1 MKKGGIELLA
11 RSFLTMALRHPE
23 CREGELV
30 SLDHGS
36 ARLRLTM
43 NVEMPLDMKVEGVSP
58 IGVRRTEP
66 VDVFLPEDYP
76 WSPPKFTLR
85 EDFPRDL
92 PHLQPDAVDK
102 PPHPC
107 LLDGSPEEFFAQFGL
122 AEAGAFHLVEQL
134 ALWLRRAAVGC
145 LIDPAQG
152 WEPTIRR
159 DIADTLSFDSH
170 YVRGLVDRNGGW
182 AVLDSKFVRQGAL
195 TGGLNADVQTWLMA
209 GSKQVPLRNSP
220 QDEQFAALRRAENL
234 VVGSGVVA
242 VVWADKLPDGTPRVA
257 ARYFPETVR
266 TLGDLR
272 QRAGELGCERG
283 LNGFIASLERAFSNM
298 THPAPVPVGIILCAR
313 RPFNLIGA
321 MSPIEL
327 IPYVIEIR
335 ATAKR
340 TSLFAS
346 GDNEPVAPAAHRES
360 VTRALLRSVSGSTEH
375 APIALLGCG
384 SVGSKVGLHLA
395 RSGQILG
402 TLSDSGWLQPHN
414 MARHGLSASHL
425 PTNKAEALAIEL
437 RLLDQNPTVHDGNL
451 ARTLRDPKALRA
463 IIPSVVKAVI
473 NTTASLTVRESLAAA
488 SGTTKARLFET
499 ALFGRGR
506 GAYVLAAGKGNNPT
520 PSDLMAELYAT
531 LDDAETSKL
540 MFDPE
545 EGLARIQVGQGCGS
559 LSMRMTD
566 ARLSAMSAAVTEV
579 IIGCIDEPKP
589 VGAIYVAT
597 STPKLPTT
605 VWSRKEVPPFLQ
617 IEITG
622 GDGWVLRL
630 SPRIAELIRQEA
642 AEWPAVE
649 TGGIILGVASAR
661 LKVVTVVDVLPAP
674 IDSQRSAEYF
684 LLGTAGLQAAIE
696 ARHESS
702 GQTLF
707 DIGTWHSHLSDQGPS
722 PTDWA
727 TAAKLT
733 AERAPPSV
741 LMIVTPRRFL
751 AIMALGG
758 ENG

>member
-1 MKKGGIELLA
+1 MRNGGIEPLA
-11 RSFLTMALRHPE
+11 RSFLAMALRHPE
-23 CREGELV
+23 CREGELL
-30 SLDHGS
+30 SLDGGL
-36 ARLRLTM
+36 ARLRLMM
-43 NVEMPLDMKVEGVSP
+43 NVEMPLDMKVDKVSP

-66 VDVFLPEDYP
+66 VDVLLPADYP

-85 EDFPRDL
+85 DDFPRNL

-102 PPHPC
+102 PPRPC

-134 ALWLRRAAVGC
+134 ALWLRRAAVGG

-159 DIADTLSFDSH
+159 DIADTVSLDSH
-170 YVRGLVDRNGGW
+170 YVRSLVGRNGGW
-182 AVLDSKFVRQGAL
+182 AVLDSKFFRQGPL
-195 TGGLNADVQTWLMA
+195 TGRLNTDAQTWLMA
-209 GSKQVPLRNSP
+209 GSKQVPLRNGP
-220 QDEQFAALRRAENL
+220 QDKQFVAQRRAEDIIDGNC
-234 VVGSGVVA
+234 VVA
-242 VVWADKLPDGTPRVA
+242 VVWADKLPGGGARVA
-257 ARYFPETVR
+257 ACYYPETVR

-272 QRAGELGCERG
+272 QRAVELGCERG

-321 MSPIEL
+321 ESPIEL

-335 ATAKR
+335 ATSKR

-346 GDNEPVAPAAHRES
+346 GDQEPVAPAAHRDS
-360 VTRALLRSVSGSTEH
+360 VTRALLQSVSGSTER
-375 APIALLGCG
+375 APVALLGCG

-395 RSGQILG
+395 RSGQIVG

-414 MARHGLSASHL
+414 MARHSLSASHL
-425 PTNKAEALAIEL
+425 PINKAEALAIEL
-437 RLLDQNPTVHDGNL
+437 RLLDQSPIVHGGNL

-463 IIPSVVKAVI
+463 IIPSAVKAVI

-488 SGTTKARLFET
+488 SKTTKARLFET

-506 GAYVLAAGKGNNPT
+506 GAYVLAAGKVNNPT

-531 LDDAETSKL
+531 LDDAEARKL

-545 EGLARIQVGQGCGS
+545 VGLARIQVGQGCGS
-559 LSMRMTD
+559 LTMRMTD

-579 IIGCIDEPKP
+579 ITDCMDEPKP

-605 VWSRKEVPPFLQ
+605 VWSRQEVPPFQQ
-617 IEITG
+617 IDITG
-622 GDGWVLRL
+622 SDGWVLRL
-630 SPRIAELIRQEA
+630 SPRTAELIRKEA
-642 AEWPAVE
+642 AAWLAVE
-649 TGGIILGVASAR
+649 TGGIIMGVASAR

-674 IDSQRSAEYF
+674 IDSQRSANHF
-684 LLGTAGLQAAIE
+684 LLGTTGLQAAIE
-696 ARHESS
+696 ARHE
-702 GQTLF
+702 F
-707 DIGTWHSHLSDQGPS
+707 ERSD
-722 PTDWA
+722 
-727 TAAKLT
+727 
-733 AERAPPSV
+733 
-741 LMIVTPRRFL
+741 
-751 AIMALGG
+751 AL
-758 ENG
+758 